1 MEVSKKALDMI
12 KHHEGVRLRPYR
24 CPAALWT
31 IGVGHVMYPGQARMK
46 LEERKAFQIRLED
59 FRPFT
64 MEEVDAL
71 LTADLG
77 RFEQG
82 VARLCPASVDN
93 QNQFDA
99 LVSHSYNTGGSDTLF
114 HLINKN
120 KGKEKIR
127 DWFENTYISANG
139 KLLNGLI
146 ARRKSEANL
155 YFSNE
160 I

>member
-1 MEVSKKALDMI
+1 MKTSDKGIALI
-12 KHHEGVRLRPYR
+12 KQFEGLRLQSYL
-24 CPAALWT
+24 CNGNVWT
-31 IGVGHVMYPGQARMK
+31 IGWGSTGIFGIKVKEGDFIKIEEAEQLLK
-46 LEERKAFQIRLED
+46 LDIKKFED
-59 FRPFT
+59 LVNSRIYT
-64 MEEVDAL
+64 KI
-71 LTADLG
+71 T
-77 RFEQG
+77 
-82 VARLCPASVDN
+82 

-114 HLINKN
+114 HLINKCE
-120 KGKEKIR
+120 GKEMIR